1 LARNSPAVIVP
12 LFGIRELEDITP
24 DAEVRRVVVVIRLTA
39 TFQPRRL
46 IVLPAAD
53 GCKCLL
59 AGDQA
64 WDWSLD
70 IGASRLKSVTRRHP
84 RIGP

>member
-1 LARNSPAVIVP
+1 MNLKPRDPEMKSDPRFFVCI
-12 LFGIRELEDITP
+12 
-24 DAEVRRVVVVIRLTA
+24 TA

-46 IVLPAAD
+46 IVPPAAD

-64 WDWSLD
+64 WDWPLT
-70 IGASRLKSVTRRHP
+70 SVRRD
-84 RIGP
+84 